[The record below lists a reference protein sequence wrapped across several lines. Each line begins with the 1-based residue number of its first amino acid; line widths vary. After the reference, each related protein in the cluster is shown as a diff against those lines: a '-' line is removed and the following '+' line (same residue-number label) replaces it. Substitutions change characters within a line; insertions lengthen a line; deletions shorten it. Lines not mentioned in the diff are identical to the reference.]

1 MKAMRRE
8 IEGTDVAVA
17 PVVSEGGRS
26 PSTLSTGLP
35 GMTPNP
41 STIGPLAPGQRW
53 SVGRKREVVLRLLR
67 GESME
72 LLSRELGVP
81 IYKLEQWREKADA
94 ALDGALKERESD
106 PASGELAAAMQRIG
120 ELSMEVEL
128 LRARIGRP
136 GPLARRRS
144 RLWPRRRP
152 RPPAAAM
159 AWPGSARSGTS
170 RAPPFMPRARRRRAP
185 SRQRQ
190 PRRAGP
196 KPRSVPSITCT
207 QYSRFH
213 PPTDCQTLPSPFQLS
228 R

>member
-8 IEGTDVAVA
+8 IEGTDVAAA

-41 STIGPLAPGQRW
+41 STIGPLAGPAL
-53 SVGRKREVVLRLLR
+53 ER
-67 GESME
+67 GAQAGGGVAPASRRVRG
-72 LLSRELGVP
+72 LLSRELSVP

-144 RLWPRRRP
+144 R
-152 RPPAAAM
+152 
-159 AWPGSARSGTS
+159 
-170 RAPPFMPRARRRRAP
+170 
-185 SRQRQ
+185 
-190 PRRAGP
+190 
-196 KPRSVPSITCT
+196 
-207 QYSRFH
+207 
-213 PPTDCQTLPSPFQLS
+213 
-228 R
+228 

>member
-1 MKAMRRE
+1 MRVMRRE
-8 IEGTDVAVA
+8 IERADVADA
-17 PVVSEGGRS
+17 PVDSEGGLS

-35 GMTPNP
+35 GTMLNL
-41 STIGPLAPGQRW
+41 STIGPLAAGQRW
-53 SVGRKREVVLRLLR
+53 SVARKREVVLRLLR
-67 GESME
+67 GESVE

-144 RLWPRRRP
+144 R
-152 RPPAAAM
+152 
-159 AWPGSARSGTS
+159 
-170 RAPPFMPRARRRRAP
+170 
-185 SRQRQ
+185 
-190 PRRAGP
+190 
-196 KPRSVPSITCT
+196 
-207 QYSRFH
+207 
-213 PPTDCQTLPSPFQLS
+213 
-228 R
+228 